1 VNVDVVNDY
10 YSPRVSATE
19 LIITVARVRTKH
31 FLPRLLGFVT
41 EVMNRYMQS
50 APEQR
55 NAREKDGAL
64 MVVGELVDEVK
75 KVQNLLLAFLFVS
88 VCEIF
93 NAVCAFRFATCLT
106 SRTLSKR
113 SL

>member
-1 VNVDVVNDY
+1 MCIDVVNDY

-75 KVQNLLLAFLFVS
+75 KVQSLLAVASCFCLS
-88 VCEIF
+88 RHQSMRYI
-93 NAVCAFRFATCLT
+93 NAVFV
-106 SRTLSKR
+106 
-113 SL
+113 